1 LYRESFSLLTKRL
14 GALAKQGVVLPPHKG
29 LLWVLF
35 GLLSVLPFAPALG
48 GPFFWDDNDL
58 ILDNPYV
65 KSFAYVGHWFSHG
78 CFDTGD
84 PSAIGR
90 VAYFRPLVLASYA
103 VDWHLG
109 SGNPAVFHATNLI
122 LAAATTMVTIAAFMR
137 WTRSCWGACL
147 AALILA
153 WHPTR
158 AESVAWISGRTD
170 VLVTLFILLAC
181 QARSLRKRYSRMSV
195 ALEILATAGAYLCK
209 ETAIVFPAFIA
220 FEAWVESEA
229 RTLNRATLVPAL
241 RHATSHM
248 LAAIG
253 YLIIRWRWLPIVPK
267 PEPGAVAQSL
277 ASHTLL
283 VFETFGRTLQ
293 VSFWPSVQKAQHGLL
308 ALDNHGYPQI
318 NSAYAVFG
326 AVALVAGVPLIL
338 AARRSL
344 PVVAWGLMLFSF
356 AWLPTSNIVP
366 NRLACMFFER
376 FLFLPAL
383 GLALAMLVL
392 MTTLFRRVTGRVV
405 VVALLLPLLGVEYSK
420 CFARSL
426 DYANP
431 VRFWNHELS
440 VNPLSTVAPMGLVAS
455 IRSRS
460 KIGHAL
466 RWLNQCHENAHV
478 RRQWGDAARCVF
490 DGAVLVSDV
499 TLDLEQTSLESAAG
513 FFRAAADPHLSHA
526 AVLATHDTS
535 LSIDLTN
542 PVQLAAIQS
551 LHGMSLA
558 MLAAIES
565 RIADFR
571 SADDARAAIALC
583 PLCAYVA
590 RAATALAASGHADES
605 LDVLQMQLQAGA
617 SPDTVATLKRVT
629 EFAGWRQRAA
639 SSEGPAKIHAQAQ
652 AYLSIGLY
660 GAAYRVL
667 QPHRGEFESIPSV
680 SRDFAYIAFN
690 AGDEAAARAA
700 LLQHATANDAAAQ
713 LGQWTV
719 QRNATTRN
727 E

>member
-1 LYRESFSLLTKRL
+1 M
-14 GALAKQGVVLPPHKG
+14 VLPPHKG

-58 ILDNPYV
+58 VRDNPYV
-65 KSFAYVGHWFSHG
+65 KSFAYAGHWFSHG
-78 CFDTGD
+78 CFDTGG
-84 PSAIGR
+84 PLTTGR
-90 VAYFRPLVLASYA
+90 VAYFRPLVMASYA

-122 LAAATTMVTIAAFMR
+122 LAGATTIATIAAFMR
-137 WTRSCWGACL
+137 WTRSCWGACF

-181 QARSLRKRYSRMSV
+181 QARSLRKRCFRLSV
-195 ALEILATAGAYLCK
+195 TLEILATVGAYLCK
-209 ETAIVFPAFIA
+209 ETAIVLPVFIA
-220 FEAWVESEA
+220 FEAWIESEA

-241 RHATSHM
+241 RHAASHM
-248 LAAIG
+248 LVAVSYI
-253 YLIIRWRWLPIVPK
+253 IIRWRWLPLVSRL
-267 PEPGAVAQSL
+267 EPGAVTQSL
-277 ASHTLL
+277 ASRTLL
-283 VFETFGRTLQ
+283 VFETLGRALQ

-308 ALDNHGYPQI
+308 ALDSHGYPQI
-318 NSAYAVFG
+318 NSAYAMFG
-326 AVALVAGVPLIL
+326 GVALVAIALLIL

-344 PVVAWGLMLFSF
+344 PLVAWGFLLFSF

-366 NRLACMFFER
+366 NRLACIFFER

-383 GLALAMLVL
+383 GLTLAMLTFAAVL
-392 MTTLFRRVTGRVV
+392 VRRATGRLVV
-405 VVALLLPLLGVEYSK
+405 IAPLLPLLGVEYSK

-431 VRFWNHELS
+431 LRFWNHEVI

-455 IRSRS
+455 IQSRS
-460 KIGHAL
+460 NVGRAL
-466 RWLNQCHENAHV
+466 RLLTQCHENAQV

-490 DGAVLVSDV
+490 DGAVLVTDA
-499 TLDLEQTSLESAAG
+499 TLDLEQASLESEVG
-513 FFRAAADPHLSHA
+513 FFRATADPRLSRT
-526 AVLATHDTS
+526 AVLAAHDTN
-535 LSIDLTN
+535 LSIDLSG
-542 PVQLAAIQS
+542 PVQLAVIQP
-551 LHGMSLA
+551 LRGMSLA

-565 RIADFR
+565 RIANPR

-583 PLCAYVA
+583 PLCPYVA

-605 LDVLQMQLQAGA
+605 LDVLQMQMQAGA

-629 EFAGWRQRAA
+629 EFAGWRRRAA
-639 SSEGPAKIHAQAQ
+639 SSDGPAKIHAQVQ

-667 QPHRGEFESIPSV
+667 LPHRGEFASIPSV
-680 SRDFAYIAFN
+680 SRDFAHIAFN
-690 AGDEAAARAA
+690 AGDEAAARSA
-700 LLQHATANDAAAQ
+700 LLQHSTANDAAAQ
-713 LGQWTV
+713 LGQWTI
-719 QRNATTRN
+719 QRQAATSN